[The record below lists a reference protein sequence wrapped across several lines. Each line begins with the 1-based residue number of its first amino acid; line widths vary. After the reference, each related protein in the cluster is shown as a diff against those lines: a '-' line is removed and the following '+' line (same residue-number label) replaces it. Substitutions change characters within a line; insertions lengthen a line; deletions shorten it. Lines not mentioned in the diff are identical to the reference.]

1 MLGSVPHIKL
11 QFQEHAASPLH
22 DAVFLLD
29 TGAAGRGLNQWLI
42 FNGWAVEDFGLRL
55 RVKASSRGRLKGMGS
70 SSEESGQ
77 GMSARISRKS
87 GFVTLFGCYPW
98 M

>member
-22 DAVFLLD
+22 DVVFLLD
-29 TGAAGRGLNQWLI
+29 TGAAGTGLI
-42 FNGWAVEDFGLRL
+42 FNGRAVDEFGLGL

-77 GMSARISRKS
+77 GMAVRYTGNS
-87 GFVTLFGCYPW
+87 GFVSLFGCYPW
-98 M
+98 I